1 MTKVVTTEDKD
12 NEPSAVAQIVQDEL
26 KNFFE
31 KHPNLVEVSNKLK
44 AEEQAGAGN
53 DAPEARQVVGR
64 FFEALGRNDD
74 AVLRDMSEGDDA
86 DGGYLVP
93 TEFRNTII
101 EKKYKWA
108 WIRKFATVIPMSSDK
123 MDMPVEANTVSV
135 NWTAE
140 LATITQSDPTFTQV
154 ELVANLLAGISRQS
168 RQVLADA
175 AVNEAVQD
183 LLVRIFAR
191 ALGLAEDT
199 AFMTGT
205 GSGQPKGIYTYT
217 ISQSVAQ
224 AGANLDDD
232 DLVELEYTLPYY
244 YRQNAAY
251 IMHDSRRK
259 LISQLRSTDGRKLHP
274 EIDDKENP
282 TLNGYPVIINQDIPT
297 NLGGGTNESVI
308 FFGDVSYYYIG
319 DRQQMFSEVSTQ
331 EGTSFEKH
339 RAAVKVGERL
349 DGQLTLTEAF
359 AKLTAV
365 K

>member
-1 MTKVVTTEDKD
+1 MPEATATKDPETKA
-12 NEPSAVAQIVQDEL
+12 PAVADIVKEEL
-26 KNFFE
+26 RDFFE
-31 KHPNLVEVSNKLK
+31 NHAEFKLLSERLK
-44 AEEQAGAGN
+44 EEQQSGN
-53 DAPEARQVVGR
+53 EDPEDARQVVGK
-64 FFEALGRNDD
+64 FFSALGSGDR
-74 AVLRDMSEGDDA
+74 ATLKDMSEGTDA
-86 DGGYLVP
+86 DGGYIVP
-93 TEFRNTII
+93 TEFRKELV

-108 WIRKFATVIPMSSDK
+108 WIRKHATVIPMSSDK
-123 MDMPVEANTVSV
+123 MDVPVEANTVSV

-140 LATITQSDPTFTQV
+140 LATITQSDPTFDSV
-154 ELVANLLAGISRQS
+154 ELAANLLAGISRQS

-175 AVNEAVQD
+175 AINEAVQD

-191 ALGLAEDT
+191 ALALTEDT
-199 AFMTGT
+199 AFVTGT

-224 AGANLDDD
+224 AGANLADTDI
-232 DLVELEYTLPYY
+232 VNLEYTLPYY
-244 YRQNAAY
+244 YRQNAVY

-259 LISQLRSTDGRKLHP
+259 LISNLRSTDGRKLHP

-282 TLNGYPVIINQDIPT
+282 MLNGYPVLISQDLPT

-308 FFGDVSYYYIG
+308 LFGDLSYYYIG

-349 DGQLTLTEAF
+349 DGKLTLTEAF
-359 AKLTAV
+359 AKMTAV